1 MAILELVRH
10 VLDLVS
16 AEELLVEKQVVL
28 GSLRV
33 VSRQDL
39 VKRVASV
46 SILVQ
51 ILLLLVS

>member
-1 MAILELVRH
+1 VAILELVRH